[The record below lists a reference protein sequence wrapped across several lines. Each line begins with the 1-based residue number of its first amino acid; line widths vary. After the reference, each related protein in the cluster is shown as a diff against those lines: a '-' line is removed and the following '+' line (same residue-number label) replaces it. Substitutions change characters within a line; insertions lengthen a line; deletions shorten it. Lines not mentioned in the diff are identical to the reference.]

1 MTLPPSRSLP
11 TLVCAALELEVSDT
25 RFLDSIRLTR
35 RYVAFR
41 VYRSQ
46 GWLSPVLLVD
56 GRMEGVWRHE
66 RKGGRLIID
75 IEPFAKQPEWVRRA
89 TEEEAEQLSR
99 FLGGE
104 PELTWS
110 SS

>member
-1 MTLPPSRSLP
+1 
-11 TLVCAALELEVSDT
+11 
-25 RFLDSIRLTR
+25 
-35 RYVAFR
+35 
-41 VYRSQ
+41 
-46 GWLSPVLLVD
+46 
-56 GRMEGVWRHE
+56 MEGVWRHE

-89 TEEEAEQLSR
+89 TEEEAEHLSR

-104 PELTWS
+104 LEFTWS